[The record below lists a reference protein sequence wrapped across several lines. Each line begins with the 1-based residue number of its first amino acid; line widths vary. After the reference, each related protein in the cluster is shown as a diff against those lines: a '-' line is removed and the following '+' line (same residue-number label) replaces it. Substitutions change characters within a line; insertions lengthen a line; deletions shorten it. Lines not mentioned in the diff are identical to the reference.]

1 MGKVYLRTE
10 LSNSN
15 SIVPINGIYIYI
27 YIYMSSYAQNQY
39 WKYFSSAL
47 LCKKIIMLSFLY
59 TKGIILGL
67 IGVRKWKN

>member
-15 SIVPINGIYIYI
+15 SIVPING
-27 YIYMSSYAQNQY
+27 IYMSSYAQNQY

>member
-27 YIYMSSYAQNQY
+27 WVLTLKINIGNILAQHY
-39 WKYFSSAL
+39 
-47 LCKKIIMLSFLY
+47 CVKK
-59 TKGIILGL
+59 
-67 IGVRKWKN
+67 

>member
-27 YIYMSSYAQNQY
+27 YE
-39 WKYFSSAL
+39 
-47 LCKKIIMLSFLY
+47 FLRS
-59 TKGIILGL
+59 KSILE
-67 IGVRKWKN
+67 IF

>member
-27 YIYMSSYAQNQY
+27 YIWVLTLKINIGNILAQHY
-39 WKYFSSAL
+39 
-47 LCKKIIMLSFLY
+47 CVKK
-59 TKGIILGL
+59 
-67 IGVRKWKN
+67 